1 VVNLDSAYQ
10 YKLIVDNTLTARQA
24 ADLLGISLP
33 TLYSYVS
40 RGLLQS
46 QQYAGQKARRYAREE
61 VLRLQARASDHKRA
75 GSAAESA
82 IDWGVPVLESSIT
95 QVTNGKLYYRGHDVA
110 ALADTHSLEQA
121 ALILWQAE
129 TDIATELPKGCLD
142 EFTNLWPRIHTQS
155 APLQPYERT
164 ISILPLLAATVDQLP
179 DMPVHQRS
187 LLWMHLLAAALLG
200 VSPDCQPFHKK
211 LAAAW
216 KLNTEQAELLRAA
229 LVVSADHE
237 LNVSTFT
244 VRCVASA
251 GANMGMALVAGLAAL
266 SGPKHGGESLRV
278 SKLLRAALATRADDR
293 ASFLSKYL
301 RKHDASEHFSPRLPG
316 FAHPLYPEG
325 DPRGALLMSLLDRD
339 KHADLFAIAALAE
352 DLTGQKL
359 NIDFGLVAVEIAC
372 QLAPGAAQILFALG
386 RSAGWIAHA
395 MEQVETGQLIRPR
408 ARYVG
413 KFPDAAVG

>member
-1 VVNLDSAYQ
+1 
-10 YKLIVDNTLTARQA
+10 
-24 ADLLGISLP
+24 
-33 TLYSYVS
+33 
-40 RGLLQS
+40 
-46 QQYAGQKARRYAREE
+46 
-61 VLRLQARASDHKRA
+61 
-75 GSAAESA
+75 
-82 IDWGVPVLESSIT
+82 
-95 QVTNGKLYYRGHDVA
+95 
-110 ALADTHSLEQA
+110 
-121 ALILWQAE
+121 
-129 TDIATELPKGCLD
+129 
-142 EFTNLWPRIHTQS
+142 
-155 APLQPYERT
+155 
-164 ISILPLLAATVDQLP
+164 
-179 DMPVHQRS
+179 
-187 LLWMHLLAAALLG
+187 
-200 VSPDCQPFHKK
+200 
-211 LAAAW
+211 
-216 KLNTEQAELLRAA
+216 
-229 LVVSADHE
+229 
-237 LNVSTFT
+237 
-244 VRCVASA
+244 
-251 GANMGMALVAGLAAL
+251 MGMALVAGLAAL

>member
-1 VVNLDSAYQ
+1 MVNLDSAYQ

-110 ALADTHSLEQA
+110 ALAGTHSLEKA

-129 TDIATELPKGCLD
+129 PDTELPAGCLD
-142 EFTNLWPRIHTQS
+142 EFTNLWPRIHTLS
-155 APLQPYERT
+155 THLSPYERA
-164 ISILPLLAATVDQLP
+164 ISILPLLTNTVDQLP
-179 DMPVHQRS
+179 DMPAHQRS

-200 VSPDCQPFHKK
+200 MPPDWQPFHKK

-266 SGPKHGGESLRV
+266 SGPKHGGESLHV
-278 SKLLRAALATRADDR
+278 SHMLRAALATPADDR
-293 ASFLSKYL
+293 ASFLSKRL
-301 RKHDASEHFSPRLPG
+301 CKHDANEHFSPRLPG

-325 DPRGALLMSLLDRD
+325 DPRGALLMKMLDRG
-339 KHADLFAIAALAE
+339 KHTDLFAIAELAE

-372 QLAPGAAQILFALG
+372 RLAPGAAQILFALG
-386 RSAGWIAHA
+386 RTAGWIAHA

-413 KFPDAAVG
+413 KFPETDTI